1 MSIRMVTYPG
11 EVRTALNDAVVYN
24 ASVSTGALSGCDCS
38 LSGNEITIANGFLLI
53 QGRLIEINS
62 EKITIPFA
70 ASGTLKGR
78 VYVRA
83 DIQNTSAPA
92 QLLYVTGSTLPALEQ
107 SEDIN
112 IAGGV
117 YELELCMFTVGT
129 VEITDLKKTVAM
141 IHGEYAVISESGTS
155 ANDYTS
161 PGIYTF
167 SSNYTPT
174 ELPDDVFT
182 GWLMVIGGRNSTVRQ
197 FLLKG
202 SSIANEQAKV
212 YTRTGSAGAW
222 TGWARFVTE
231 DEVFYLPGD
240 KAYIAFGSAGYIT
253 GGTADVRFR
262 SPWPKLATKVK
273 GVKFISGTITIRQN
287 NKYLADSLKLTPR
300 SGTSGNAFAEYDT
313 SGLWITVTKNGGF
326 GGVNNDTVG
335 ITGGATVE
343 FT

>member
-117 YELELCMFTVGT
+117 YELELCTFTVGT

-174 ELPDDVFT
+174 ELPDDVFA

-202 SSIANEQAKV
+202 SSVASEQAKV

-222 TGWARFVTE
+222 TGWARFITE
-231 DEVFYLPGD
+231 DEVFYKPGERVHLALD
-240 KAYIAFGSAGYIT
+240 GAGHMT
-253 GGTADVRFR
+253 AGTVDIRFLT
-262 SPWPKLATKVK
+262 PWSKFPGKVN
-273 GVKFISGTITIRQN
+273 GVKVLDGVITLRQN
-287 NKYLADSLKLTPR
+287 NKYLANDVHLSFPGNCYPEIMANGLWLTLTNR
-300 SGTSGNAFAEYDT
+300 SG
-313 SGLWITVTKNGGF
+313 WGGI
-326 GGVNNDTVG
+326 NNSTVG
-335 ITGGATVE
+335 IAGTIDLE